1 MVKKKS
7 VLSGKKFDS
16 TSKREC
22 FSAFWVHGYLKTQAF
37 MVHDREKC
45 VWSGNQLDSTS
56 KRECFSA
63 FLVHGYFKMQAF
75 MVSNLDSW

>member
-1 MVKKKS
+1 MIEKKC
-7 VLSGKKFDS
+7 VGSGNQLDS

-37 MVHDREKC
+37 MGHGRKKKC
-45 VWSGNQLDSTS
+45 VWSGNMSDSST

-63 FLVHGYFKMQAF
+63 FWVHGYLKNAGIYGT
-75 MVSNLDSW
+75 

>member
-1 MVKKKS
+1 
-7 VLSGKKFDS
+7 
-16 TSKREC
+16 
-22 FSAFWVHGYLKTQAF
+22 
-37 MVHDREKC
+37 MVHDRAKC
-45 VWSGNQLDSTS
+45 VWPGNQLDSRS